1 MLVGVLPPEMT
12 PRTDEE
18 PPPGYCLM
26 DVESP
31 KSIESAFDAMLT
43 K

>member
-12 PRTDEE
+12 PRTGEE

-31 KSIESAFDAMLT
+31 KSIEFPFVDILI